1 MTSRQVATLELDKEE
16 SERLVRELVA
26 RNKKLS
32 DDAVAATAELESLR
46 RAAES
51 ARRNAAD
58 AASGAEIAGLEKA
71 ALDKDWERK
80 SRVVVEEHESSIRVG
95 VGFARPWVCDVAM
108 YAFANAF
115 ERR

>member
-1 MTSRQVATLELDKEE
+1 MELDKEE

-32 DDAVAATAELESLR
+32 DEAAAATAELESLR

-51 ARRNAAD
+51 ARRDAAD

-71 ALDKDWERK
+71 ALGKDWERR
-80 SRVVVEEHESSIRVG
+80 SRVAVEEHESSIRVG
-95 VGFARPWVCDVAM
+95 ARP
-108 YAFANAF
+108 
-115 ERR
+115 